1 MLTSLVHIESFITIV
16 WVQFIAEM
24 HLQPPPTNCCAVVS
38 SRYSHSRATC
48 ARVSYTCATGGETHV
63 PEARGAT
70 PPLVQLPAVQG
81 EARGGWLLPP
91 HQ

>member
-38 SRYSHSRATC
+38 SRYSHSRT
-48 ARVSYTCATGGETHV
+48 T
-63 PEARGAT
+63 
-70 PPLVQLPAVQG
+70 
-81 EARGGWLLPP
+81 
-91 HQ
+91 